1 MTVPV
6 VVADQ
11 PLKVVEGGGQ
21 VGAVPFVDE
30 QSSDDT
36 QPITVHGRQVDPV
49 DEFDRIFCFHGESV

>member
-11 PLKVVEGGGQ
+11 PLEVVDGGGH

-30 QSSDDT
+30 QSADGSE
-36 QPITVHGRQVDPV
+36 PITVHGRQVDPL
-49 DEFDRIFCFHGESV
+49 DEFDRILFHGESV